1 MAPLSKYSD
10 DLKKVL
16 SQCSSNKLITAF
28 FSDENIAVLQ
38 TRLRQAV
45 KANLGLVISRQSDQE
60 MVQVMRAM
68 YSMHGN
74 PRPSDV
80 RQEVNRL
87 NGIVLD
93 YVVPHV
99 TTNVR
104 AHMGYLRDI
113 SRPYRLLDRPS
124 YASLKGEQTVQ
135 LFPSRGV

>member
-1 MAPLSKYSD
+1 MALTKYSD
-10 DLKKVL
+10 DLRKVL
-16 SQCSSNKLITAF
+16 SQCSTNTLIGAF

-45 KANLGLVISRQSDQE
+45 KTNLGVTISRQSDQE

-68 YSMHGN
+68 YSMHSN
-74 PRPSDV
+74 PRPHDV

-87 NGIVLD
+87 NGIVLA

-104 AHMGYLRDI
+104 AHYGYLRDI
-113 SRPYRLLDRPS
+113 SSPYRLLDRPA

-135 LFPSRGV
+135 LFPNRGV